1 MYVLSIYE
9 LIKIIQYYIAIK
21 RTPHFGVWSASP
33 CGLKLGGLHPTP
45 TSISIVEETTNPK
58 N

>member
-9 LIKIIQYYIAIK
+9 LIKINQYYIAIK

-33 CGLKLGGLHPTP
+33 CGLKLGGVRITALTPHPH
-45 TSISIVEETTNPK
+45 INK
-58 N
+58 YC